1 MSKNSE
7 ITWKGV
13 IFVELK
19 CQTRE
24 NKAEEIFDA
33 LIAKSIPILRRD
45 TKPRF
50 RKLKEKQIG

>member
-50 RKLKEKQIG
+50 RKQKEKQIG